1 MKRLIAAL
9 GVLLLATGT
18 APIAGQRGG
27 ADPDQMRK
35 GGGLPAGWQV
45 RLDNGSTQPTG
56 IQFMTMGTGFHV
68 MSGPAA
74 IFYKSDMTKSGSYQ
88 VQATFQQMEPAAHP
102 EAYGLI
108 IGGSNLQAETQ
119 KYTYFLIRQ
128 DGQYLIKRRDGA
140 ATPTITNWTA
150 HSSIKKTEGAT
161 KGTNTLA
168 IAVAPDKVRFL
179 INGAEVG
186 SAAASQVD
194 TNGIVGL
201 RINHNLN
208 VHVDQFSVK

>member
-1 MKRLIAAL
+1 MTRLIAAL
-9 GVLLLATGT
+9 GALVLAAGT
-18 APIAGQRGG
+18 AQVSGQRGP
-27 ADPDQMRK
+27 DPDQMKK
-35 GGGLPAGWQV
+35 GAGGLPAGWRA

-74 IFYKSDMTKSGSYQ
+74 IFYKPEMTKSGTYQ
-88 VQATFQQMEPAAHP
+88 VQASFQQMEPAAHP
-102 EAYGLI
+102 EAYGLF
-108 IGGSNLQAETQ
+108 IGGSNLEAQGQ

-128 DGQYLIKRRDGA
+128 DGQFLIKRRDAA
-140 ATPTITNWTA
+140 ATPTITDWTSHA
-150 HSSIKKTEGAT
+150 SIKKTEGAT

-179 INGAEVG
+179 VNGTEVG
-186 SAAASQVD
+186 SAAANQVD